1 MTCALVDLSCCE
13 KTLKAPMG
21 ARSLVRGL
29 LSVDLNRRWEH
40 LKIIITITIAIT
52 STITITIAITITITI
67 TIIIIVLLE
76 AKRATASV
84 RLTADEACD
93 HDWFLSVLLS
103 SVPATFATSS

>member
-29 LSVDLNRRWEH
+29 LSVDVNRRWEH
-40 LKIIITITIAIT
+40 LKIT
-52 STITITIAITITITI
+52 STITTTITTI
-67 TIIIIVLLE
+67 YIIVVLLE

-103 SVPATFATSS
+103 SVPATFATS